1 MKNKTLKKTA
11 DKPPF
16 DPAVCF
22 TCFGPWV
29 EAVRD
34 MRERQGADVALD
46 AFLTLA
52 DYCLYDIEPD
62 PARNPWGFAWP
73 IIERQAQNSMNNR
86 RRGFGAENSR
96 QTQAIQTY
104 FQGHPESTYEEVA
117 EAVGCSV
124 GKAYKVVK
132 PLREGALYDSCSAG
146 DSYIHSD
153 SNSESDSIPPD
164 TYSPYGGI
172 EDTPQAVNAD
182 AAEEVAHG

>member
-1 MKNKTLKKTA
+1 MENKTLKKTA

-29 EAVRD
+29 EAVLD

-52 DYCLYDIEPD
+52 AYCLHDIEPD
-62 PARNPWGFAWP
+62 PASNPWGFAWP

-86 RRGFGAENSR
+86 RRGFGAENNNH
-96 QTQAIQTY
+96 TQAIHEY
-104 FQGHPESTYEEVA
+104 FQDHPEATYKEIA

-132 PLREGALYDSCSAG
+132 PMRDDALSDSGSDG
-146 DSYIHSD
+146 SSYIHSD
-153 SNSESDSIPPD
+153 SSKSDSP
-164 TYSPYGGI
+164 
-172 EDTPQAVNAD
+172 
-182 AAEEVAHG
+182 